1 MTKKLLVVG
10 AHSADYVW
18 RAGGTIAKVV
28 EQGGEVLNLALSYGE
43 RGESGVLW
51 KENPNRSV
59 EEVKQLRHEMSAQAS
74 EILGCEF
81 RCLDWGD
88 YPMILNDERIQEL
101 AQIIRDFAPN
111 VILTHTPKDP
121 FNPDHPLAYQAVEKA
136 RLLSAGAGVAAAFKT
151 IAPPIWYCFEPHQP
165 ELSGFVPNT
174 FIDITSVFDKKV
186 AAMNCMRAQEYLR
199 DYYTELGARRG
210 NHARRISGKK
220 QVQYAEAHQRVVPVI
235 LDTIVPDIHFS

>member
-1 MTKKLLVVG
+1 MHKKLLVVG

-43 RGESGVLW
+43 RGESGELW

-59 EEVKQLRHEMSAQAS
+59 EEVKQIRHEMSANAS

-81 RCLDWGD
+81 QCLDWGD
-88 YPMILNDERIQEL
+88 YPMTITDERVAQL
-101 AQIIRDFAPN
+101 AEIIREFAPN

-121 FNPDHPLAYQAVEKA
+121 FNPDHPLAYRVVEKA

-165 ELSGFVPNT
+165 ELSGFVPDT
-174 FIDITSVFDKKV
+174 FIDITSVFEKKV
-186 AAMNCMRAQEYLR
+186 AAMACMGAQSYLK
-199 DYYTELGARRG
+199 DYYTELGVRRG

-220 QVQYAEAHQRVVPVI
+220 QVKYAEAHQKVVPVV